1 MQPLFKKGGKIVRA
15 QEGDELQKYLDNQ
28 QDVINLDLV
37 SNKNTNH
44 TTLANNDSQGTFSVE
59 KYNPDL
65 NVPLN

>member
-15 QEGDELQKYLDNQ
+15 QDGDELQKYLDDQ
-28 QDVINLDLV
+28 QDAINLGLTANRKVKVRPD
-37 SNKNTNH
+37 STN
-44 TTLANNDSQGTFSVE
+44 QGTFSAE

>member
-15 QEGDELQKYLDNQ
+15 QDGDELQKYLDDQ
-28 QDVINLDLV
+28 QDAINLGLTANRKVRVKPD
-37 SNKNTNH
+37 STN
-44 TTLANNDSQGTFSVE
+44 QGTFSVE

>member
-15 QEGDELQKYLDNQ
+15 QEGDELQKYLDDQ
-28 QDVINLDLV
+28 QDVMNLNLI
-37 SNKNTNH
+37 SNRETNY
-44 TTLANNDSQGTFSVE
+44 TPTNNSQGTFSVK